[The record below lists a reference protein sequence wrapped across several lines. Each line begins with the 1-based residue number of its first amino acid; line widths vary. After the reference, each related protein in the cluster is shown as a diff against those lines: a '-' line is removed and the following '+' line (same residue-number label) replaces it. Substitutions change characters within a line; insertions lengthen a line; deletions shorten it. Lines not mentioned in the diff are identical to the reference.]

1 MDADSRN
8 DLYDMLVA
16 SKVHAVR
23 PGLIKIPLAALREFH
38 DKAGMKPDNL
48 ACFNFGLSS
57 AGSGTLHRFT
67 YGPNSSETIP
77 PMLGEVYYC
86 DVTTGDCDPITAK
99 AGGALYKAIERDFY
113 ARKSKIY
120 GSMSVNQ
127 NGRLYVT
134 VDHSKDIIADYYFDL
149 LPDKSGCQFVS
160 PGSGYDYEAW
170 IWLEDDAVYVSNTVI
185 FVMSL

>member
-1 MDADSRN
+1 MNAGDIDN
-8 DLYDMLVA
+8 LYNELVIPR
-16 SKVHAVR
+16 VR
-23 PGLIKIPLAALREFH
+23 EVMPGVIMIPLAALREFH
-38 DKAGMKPDNL
+38 DKADMEPDDL
-48 ACFNFGLSS
+48 AYFNFGLSS
-57 AGSGTLHRFT
+57 AGSCMLHRFT

-77 PMLGEVYYC
+77 PMLSEVYYC

-170 IWLEDDAVYVSNTVI
+170 IWLENDAVYVSNTVI
-185 FVMSL
+185 IVMSL